1 MAHQIETNGTEA
13 AAIFARTDPW
23 HRLGTTVRGQAFSAE
38 EAMTIGHLGGWRVR
52 KAPLIAH
59 DVTADGVTTIDA
71 PGYATVRDNP
81 FTGRAEAL
89 GVVGAG
95 YEPLQNEDH
104 AEFLNNLADQSG
116 AVFDTAGSLRG
127 GRQVFITM
135 QLPES
140 LAIGGTDAVDLNI
153 AALNSH
159 DGSGAFRILVTP
171 VRVVCANT
179 QAAALAAHAS
189 SFSIR
194 HTRNAKAAVAA
205 ARDALGLTF
214 AYVEAFEAEAERL
227 IQTTLTDGAFD
238 ALIEAAFGPLDPD
251 ASERTKQADADRQNV
266 FSAPAGRGFFLLVV
280 HVHQVGVL
288 CRAGTMGMPRLVAVR
303 CIWTSLCSAAARL
316 VRRPSTSPSQPR
328 SLASAMRSS
337 RLLMIC
343 WSRSCWA
350 GSGRSIGQRMP
361 R

>member
-1 MAHQIETNGTEA
+1 M
-13 AAIFARTDPW
+13 
-23 HRLGTTVRGQAFSAE
+23 
-38 EAMTIGHLGGWRVR
+38 
-52 KAPLIAH
+52 
-59 DVTADGVTTIDA
+59 TTIDA

-89 GVVGAG
+89 GVVGTG

-135 QLPES
+135 QLPDS
-140 LAIGGTDAVDLNI
+140 LRIGGTDAVDLNI

-214 AYVEAFEAEAERL
+214 SYVEAFEAEAERL
-227 IQTTLTDGAFD
+227 IRRRSPTESSTPSSRRRSDHWTQTRASAPSRPTLTGRTSCRSSSTMPRPRPASG
-238 ALIEAAFGPLDPD
+238 ERRGPATKPWPGTSTTTPPC
-251 ASERTKQADADRQNV
+251 APSRTPRRL
-266 FSAPAGRGFFLLVV
+266 APA
-280 HVHQVGVL
+280 
-288 CRAGTMGMPRLVAVR
+288 
-303 CIWTSLCSAAARL
+303 
-316 VRRPSTSPSQPR
+316 
-328 SLASAMRSS
+328 AS
-337 RLLMIC
+337 
-343 WSRSCWA
+343 
-350 GSGRSIGQRMP
+350 
-361 R
+361 

>member
-1 MAHQIETNGTEA
+1 MAHQIETNGSEA
-13 AAIFARTDPW
+13 AAIFARTDAW
-23 HRLGTTVRGQAFSAE
+23 HRLGTTVRGRAFSAE

-52 KAPLIAH
+52 KVALTAH
-59 DVTADGVTTIDA
+59 EVTADGVTAISA

-116 AVFDTAGSLRG
+116 AVFDTAGSLRA

-135 QLPES
+135 RLPDT
-140 LAIGGTDAVDLNI
+140 LRIGGTDAVDLNI

-179 QAAALAAHAS
+179 QAAALAAHPS

-194 HTRNAKAAVAA
+194 HRRNAKAAVAA

-214 AYVEAFEAEAERL
+214 DYVEAFEAEAERL
-227 IQTTLTDGAFD
+227 ISTALTAGQFD
-238 ALIEAAFGPLDPD
+238 NLIEATFGPLDPD
-251 ASERTKQADADRQNV
+251 ASEHSKQADADRHDALSFLFHDAETQAGIRGTAWAGYQAV
-266 FSAPAGRGFFLLVV
+266 AEYVDHYAPVRTKNDAATA
-280 HVHQVGVL
+280 
-288 CRAGTMGMPRLVAVR
+288 RAR
-303 CIWTSLCSAAARL
+303 
-316 VRRPSTSPSQPR
+316 
-328 SLASAMRSS
+328 
-337 RLLMIC
+337 RLLTC
-343 WSRSCWA
+343 DAPTKTKRLAWSA
-350 GSGRSIGQRMP
+350 LTTA
-361 R
+361 

>member
-1 MAHQIETNGTEA
+1 
-13 AAIFARTDPW
+13 
-23 HRLGTTVRGQAFSAE
+23 
-38 EAMTIGHLGGWRVR
+38 
-52 KAPLIAH
+52 
-59 DVTADGVTTIDA
+59 
-71 PGYATVRDNP
+71 VRDNP

-89 GVVGAG
+89 GVVGTG

-140 LAIGGTDAVDLNI
+140 LTIGGTDAVDLNI

-179 QAAALAAHAS
+179 QAAALAANAS

-194 HTRNAKAAVAA
+194 HTRHPKAAVAA

-214 AYVEAFEAEAERL
+214 SYVEAFEAEAERL
-227 IQTTLTDGAFD
+227 IQTTLTDGEFD
-238 ALIEAAFGPLDPD
+238 ALIEASFGPLDPD
-251 ASERTKQADADRQNV
+251 ASERTKQADADRQDV
-266 FSAPAGRGFFLLVV
+266 LSFLFHDAETQAGIRGTAWAGYQAVAEYVDHYAPV
-280 HVHQVGVL
+280 
-288 CRAGTMGMPRLVAVR
+288 RAKQDVPT
-303 CIWTSLCSAAARL
+303 AR
-316 VRRPSTSPSQPR
+316 
-328 SLASAMRSS
+328 AS
-337 RLLMIC
+337 RLLTSDAPTRTKHRA
-343 WSRSCWA
+343 WSTLTTA
-350 GSGRSIGQRMP
+350 A
-361 R
+361 

>member
-1 MAHQIETNGTEA
+1 TAHEV
-13 AAIFARTDPW
+13 
-23 HRLGTTVRGQAFSAE
+23 TT
-38 EAMTIGHLGGWRVR
+38 
-52 KAPLIAH
+52 
-59 DVTADGVTTIDA
+59 DGVTAIST
-71 PGYATVRDNP
+71 PGYATVRDTP

-135 QLPES
+135 QLPDR
-140 LAIGGTDAVDLNI
+140 LKIGGTDAVDLNI

-214 AYVEAFEAEAERL
+214 EYVEAFEAEAKRL
-227 IQTTLTDGAFD
+227 IGTTLTDGQFD
-238 ALIEAAFGPLDPD
+238 DLIEATFGPLDPD
-251 ASERTKQADADRQNV
+251 ASEQADADRHDVLSYLFHHADTQTGIRGTAWAGYQAV
-266 FSAPAGRGFFLLVV
+266 AAYVDHFAPV
-280 HVHQVGVL
+280 
-288 CRAGTMGMPRLVAVR
+288 RAKNDA
-303 CIWTSLCSAAARL
+303 
-316 VRRPSTSPSQPR
+316 
-328 SLASAMRSS
+328 ASARAR
-337 RLLMIC
+337 RLLTSDEPTKTKRLA
-343 WSRSCWA
+343 WSALSTA
-350 GSGRSIGQRMP
+350 
-361 R
+361 